1 MKFFRF
7 GRDVRREITAFN
19 SLNVGIT
26 PIIKNEGP
34 ISVGCMYFDKDS
46 VVGMHPATVPQLFL
60 VIEGDGWVQV
70 EGSEKVPVSK
80 GTAVFW
86 DAGEQ
91 HESGSETGMTAII
104 IESPSLHP
112 EQLLKTL

>member
-7 GRDVRREITAFN
+7 DRDVRREITAFN

-26 PIIKNEGP
+26 PIIKNEGRT
-34 ISVGCMYFDKDS
+34 SVGCMYFDQNS

-60 VIEGDGWVQV
+60 VIEGNGWVQIV
-70 EGSEKVPVSK
+70 GGEKVPVSI

-91 HESGSETGMTAII
+91 HESGSETSMTAII
-104 IESPSLHP
+104 IESPGLQP
-112 EQLLKTL
+112 EQFLKTL